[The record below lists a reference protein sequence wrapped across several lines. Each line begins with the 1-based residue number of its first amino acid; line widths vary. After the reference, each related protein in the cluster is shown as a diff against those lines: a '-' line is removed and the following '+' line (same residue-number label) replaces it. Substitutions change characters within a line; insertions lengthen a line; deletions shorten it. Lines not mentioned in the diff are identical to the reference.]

1 MLLGFAYL
9 FNVAQSDAY
18 KQFPVES
25 TLPVVPAPR
34 RLVPVQVASVN
45 ATAPNEDI
53 QFDIQRG
60 ATRINIRWPVDK
72 AESCAQWLGAWLK

>member
-1 MLLGFAYL
+1 M
-9 FNVAQSDAY
+9 